1 MCRDIATPTSL
12 NAEGLLLPNKTLTG
26 WNDIRSALGVV
37 EELCNEEPYTNA
49 RIEVYQHSA
58 NQMSLKV
65 TLRSIQE
72 LDDYLNSRFRQVLE
86 KEMGES
92 FRLSELELVSSRV
105 RQKLSNLN
113 DIHGY
118 LVLEE

>member
-12 NAEGLLLPNKTLTG
+12 NAEGSLLLNKTLTG
-26 WNDIRSALGVV
+26 WDDIRSALGVV
-37 EELCNEEPYTNA
+37 EELRNEEPCTNA

-58 NQMSLKV
+58 NQISLKV

-72 LDDYLNSRFRQVLE
+72 LEDYLNSRFRQVLE

-92 FRLSELELVSSRV
+92 FRLSELELVTSRV
-105 RQKLSNLN
+105 REKLSDLN
-113 DIHGY
+113 DMHGY
-118 LVLEE
+118 VVLE